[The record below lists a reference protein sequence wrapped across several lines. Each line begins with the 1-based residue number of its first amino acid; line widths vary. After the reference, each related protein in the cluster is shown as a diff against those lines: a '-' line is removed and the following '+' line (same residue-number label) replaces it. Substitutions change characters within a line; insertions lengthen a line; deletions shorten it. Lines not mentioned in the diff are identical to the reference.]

1 MVKRGGGDDDA
12 ARIIAGVLG
21 TGLSIGR
28 DYVAYK
34 NSNSFGGFMWLRFYY
49 GLLFILFV
57 IAIIGIPVLLFYL
70 FSSKSPLHNKEPQSP
85 TAYVPGPPS
94 K

>member
-1 MVKRGGGDDDA
+1 MVKKGGGP
-12 ARIIAGVLG
+12 IESLLG
-21 TGLSIGR
+21 TGVGLGAS
-28 DYVAYK
+28 YYAYK
-34 NSNSFGGFMWLRFYY
+34 NSDSFAGFLWLRFYY

-85 TAYVPGPPS
+85 TSYAPGQPS

>member
-21 TGLSIGR
+21 TGLSMGR

-49 GLLFILFV
+49 GLLFVLFV
-57 IAIIGIPVLLFYL
+57 ATVIGLPILIFFLFAK
-70 FSSKSPLHNKEPQSP
+70 KSPSTCYAPEQ
-85 TAYVPGPPS
+85 PS